1 VLRHDK
7 CLCMRAYVE
16 HCRVDTQQ
24 AQEPIGAAKCWES
37 CSCPWQ
43 PRPQEGYAAIQ
54 GTESRMGL
62 ADTHQWTGPAHKRAR
77 CWRRRWWWH
86 WLLIDSVCVCV
97 CVCIYIC
104 IYVYVYISVYITSAY
119 MYMYQRVRLRSSH
132 AGLQWHVP
140 CCMHTIL
147 VYHCN
152 KQTSNVFL
160 SIQFDTNV
168 SQLLRHVLPWSYDPL
183 PSLGELSWS
192 SLNRLSVCLSCLFWL
207 CNPPVVYRWHILCLR
222 CLRVPLFFH
231 FF

>member
-1 VLRHDK
+1 
-7 CLCMRAYVE
+7 M
-16 HCRVDTQQ
+16 
-24 AQEPIGAAKCWES
+24 
-37 CSCPWQ
+37 
-43 PRPQEGYAAIQ
+43 
-54 GTESRMGL
+54 
-62 ADTHQWTGPAHKRAR
+62 
-77 CWRRRWWWH
+77 
-86 WLLIDSVCVCV
+86 CVCV

-207 CNPPVVYRWHILCLR
+207 CIPPVVYGRHVLCLR
-222 CLRVPLFFH
+222 CLRVTDFRKMIFFPQ
-231 FF
+231 FFLHSFKKKQMDSRPRKKKTVISPAQPDVGCQLHPTWRTDSWRQSRQLRLPRLWLKSNQQIP